1 MYHHITKVRRT
12 SFSRSFLIFTCVVTL
27 SISSSNVFAALLD
40 GMFDGFENSLSQ
52 RLSQKGEK
60 LTIGNFYTPERADS
74 HGPIGMMGDHT
85 HNEGEFMFSYRYMQM
100 EMDGL
105 RDGTS
110 GLSPA
115 QVRGQGFAVVPTY
128 MRMQM
133 HMFGAMYGLNDTVTL
148 TAMLPYLRNTMDH
161 VAGMPLG
168 AAKFQTRTE
177 GAGDFK
183 VGSLWRLYALE
194 APSIGAHR
202 FHMIFNVSLP
212 TGDITQKGTT
222 PLGLIRLPYPMQL
235 GSGTVDLMPGFNYG
249 GAKGNASWG
258 FQTRGTYRI
267 ARNKAGY
274 SKGDEY
280 EVGAYGAYA
289 WTNWIS
295 NSVRFKWRHW
305 FDYDGQD
312 TRITRNAAQQLV
324 FTADPDLR
332 GGRQLDIMAG
342 VNLLLPEILGL
353 ENRLGIEGGVPIYQ
367 NLDGPQL
374 ETDWAFTIGWQVI
387 N

>member
-1 MYHHITKVRRT
+1 M
-12 SFSRSFLIFTCVVTL
+12 SFSRGTLIAICVVAL
-27 SISSSNVFAALLD
+27 SMSSSNVFAALLD
-40 GMFDGFENSLSQ
+40 GMFDDFENSLSQ

-60 LTIGNFYTPERADS
+60 LTVGNFYTPERSDS

-100 EMDGL
+100 EMDGI
-105 RDGTS
+105 RDGTKS
-110 GLSPA
+110 LSPMD
-115 QVRGQGFAVVPTY
+115 VRNRDQFFVVPTY
-128 MRMQM
+128 MKMQM

-161 VAGMPLG
+161 LAGMTLG

-177 GAGDFK
+177 GAGDLK
-183 VGSLWRLYALE
+183 IGSLWRLYALE

-202 FHMIFNVSLP
+202 FHFNFTMSLP
-212 TGDITQKGTT
+212 TGDITQSGTT
-222 PLGLIRLPYPMQL
+222 PLGVVRLPYPMQL
-235 GSGTVDLMPGFNYG
+235 GSGTVDVLPGFTYG
-249 GAKGNASWG
+249 GAKENISWG
-258 FQTRGTYRI
+258 FQTLGTYRI
-267 ARNKAGY
+267 GRNKAGY
-274 SKGDEY
+274 SKGDAY

-295 NSVRFKWRHW
+295 NSVRFKWQHW

-312 TRITRNAAQQLV
+312 NKINRIAPNGNPLV
-324 FTADPDLR
+324 FTAEPDLR
-332 GGRQLDIMAG
+332 GGKRLDIMGG
-342 VNLLLPEILGL
+342 VNFLMPEILGL